1 MIEIWTMPNKL
12 ISFLSLFKH
21 LPADDQELITNTFEV
36 RTFDEGDYLFKGDRV
51 CQQLFFIVEGVLRI
65 MVRNEK
71 GNEVTHYFLKENQ
84 FCTILKSFINQV
96 PAHESIQAAC
106 KATVLVV
113 THTNLMAL
121 YLRVPYL
128 KSLIDEIIQ
137 QALVEKIN
145 VRNIY
150 LGQDSTTRYKLFMM
164 RQADIALRVPLND
177 IASYLGITPQS
188 LSRIRKNIR

>member
-1 MIEIWTMPNKL
+1 MPNKL

-21 LPADDQELITNTFEV
+21 LSVDDQELITNTFEA

-113 THTNLMAL
+113 THANLMAL